1 VIVNVVN
8 LDQHNQLN
16 LGGFDLT
23 TWLTAEAVLAR
34 LQLKPQT
41 LYAYVSRGRIEAR
54 ADEAD
59 ARRSLYRAA
68 DVARLERRKAR
79 GRRQAAVA
87 EDAIAWGEPVLASS
101 ITTIAQGKLWYRGQ
115 DAEALAETARLEDV
129 ARWLWACGQERF
141 PAQDNQIAPG
151 RAHDRMFQ
159 ALAWRAA
166 TSPAMRGRRPEALYF
181 EAAALLDLL
190 VDAVA
195 GGPGR
200 GPIHDRLARAWGC
213 DETGADLIRRSLV
226 LLADHEL
233 NASTFAARVTASTGA
248 SLAACALSGLAAL
261 SGPLH
266 GGMSHRVQTF
276 VEEGRRLGPDAAV
289 AARLAMGANLPGF
302 GHPLYPEG
310 DPRARCLLLA
320 MRPHPDLTALATAV
334 RDATGEPANI
344 DFALTALI
352 DGLHLPPDAPFQI
365 FAIARCTGWIA
376 HAMEQARTGTL
387 IRPRARYVG
396 QAPGSSMSDPAGQQG
411 ERAKR

>member
-1 VIVNVVN
+1 V
-8 LDQHNQLN
+8 
-16 LGGFDLT
+16 T
-23 TWLTAEAVLAR
+23 SWLAAETVMAR
-34 LQLKPQT
+34 LQIKPQT

-54 ADEAD
+54 PDEMD

-68 DVARLERRKAR
+68 DVAKLERRKAR

-101 ITTIAQGKLWYRGQ
+101 ITTIAHGKLWYRGR
-115 DAEALAETARLEDV
+115 DAEILADTARLEDV
-129 ARWLWACGQERF
+129 ARRLWACGHERF
-141 PAQDNQIAPG
+141 PTQDNRIGPG
-151 RAHDRMFQ
+151 RAHDRLFQ

-195 GGPGR
+195 GGPGH
-200 GPIHDRLARAWGC
+200 GPIHERLARAWGC
-213 DETGADLIRRSLV
+213 DASGADLIRRALV

-248 SLAACALSGLAAL
+248 SLAACALAGLAAL

-266 GGMSHRVQTF
+266 GGMSHRVQ
-276 VEEGRRLGPDAAV
+276 VLVDESRRMGPDAAV

-302 GHPLYPEG
+302 GHPLYPSG
-310 DPRARCLLLA
+310 DPRARSLLSA
-320 MRPHPDLTALATAV
+320 MRPHEDMSALARAV
-334 RDATGEPANI
+334 RDATGEQVNI

-352 DGLHLPPDAPFQI
+352 DGLHLAPDAAFLI

-376 HAMEQARTGTL
+376 HAMEQSRTGTL
-387 IRPRARYVG
+387 IRPRARYIG
-396 QAPGSSMSDPAGQQG
+396 PAPGTGAADQG
-411 ERAKR
+411 DLRD

>member
-1 VIVNVVN
+1 MS
-8 LDQHNQLN
+8 D
-16 LGGFDLT
+16 
-23 TWLTAEAVLAR
+23 WLTANEAQTR
-34 LQLKPQT
+34 LGVQAQT

-54 ADEAD
+54 TDADD
-59 ARRSLYRAA
+59 PRKSLYSAQ
-68 DVARLERRKAR
+68 DVARLETRKAR
-79 GRRQAAVA
+79 GRKAANVA

-101 ITTIAQGKLWYRGQ
+101 ITTIARGKLWYRGQ
-115 DAEALAETARLEDV
+115 DAEALAGTARLEDV
-129 ARWLWACGQERF
+129 ARLLWACGKERF
-141 PAQDNQIAPG
+141 PAQDNRIAPG

-195 GGPGR
+195 GGPGQ

-213 DETGADLIRRSLV
+213 NAAGADLIRCALV

-248 SLAACALSGLAAL
+248 SLAACALAGLAAL

-266 GGMSHRVQTF
+266 GGMSHRVQVF
-276 VEEGRRLGPDAAV
+276 VDEARRLGPDAAV

-310 DPRARCLLLA
+310 DPRARCLLSA
-320 MRPHPDLTALATAV
+320 MRTHPDLSTLETTV
-334 RDATGEPANI
+334 RRATGEQANI
-344 DFALTALI
+344 DFALTALT
-352 DGLHLPPDAPFQI
+352 DLLHLPSDAPFQI
-365 FAIARCTGWIA
+365 FAVARCTGWIA
-376 HAMEQARTGTL
+376 HAMEQSRTGAL

-396 QAPGSSMSDPAGQQG
+396 PAPGSSTSDVGGQRG
-411 ERAKR
+411 